1 MYRLEIQN
9 RQGNTMNYL
18 EIINKC
24 LMELNYKRVR
34 TFEELIKNDHAKIK
48 NIINIINA
56 EICTFDNWNF
66 LLRKTQLKLPKN
78 TAEIENTI
86 NGKINTLYI
95 DNKKLTYTS
104 DFEGFL
110 LNKNI
115 NTEKYSVLND
125 KLLLPKYQQDKTIEI
140 VYYTNDFAKTSD
152 NKEKAR
158 LEYETDVSLIPE
170 PFVEPLLVYGTC
182 MKMKAN
188 PQYSKFSY
196 WLSMYKENLAS
207 MRSKLCTDAQQHPNI
222 VIQRF

>member
-1 MYRLEIQN
+1 
-9 RQGNTMNYL
+9 MNYL

-78 TAEIENTI
+78 TTEIQNTI

-95 DNKKLTYTS
+95 DNKKLSYTS
-104 DFEGFL
+104 DFESFL
-110 LNKNI
+110 LNKNV
-115 NTEKYSVLND
+115 NSEKYSVLND
-125 KLLLPKYQQDKTIEI
+125 KLLLPKYQQDKTVEI
-140 VYYTNDFAKTSD
+140 VYYTNDFAKNSD
-152 NKEKAR
+152 NTEKSR
-158 LEYETDVSLIPE
+158 LENETDVSLIPE

-196 WLSMYKENLAS
+196 WMSMYKENLAS

-222 VIQRF
+222 IIQRD

>member
-1 MYRLEIQN
+1 
-9 RQGNTMNYL
+9 MNYL

-34 TFEELIKNDHAKIK
+34 TFDELIKNDHAKIK

-56 EICTFDNWNF
+56 EICTFDNCNF
-66 LLRKTQLKLPKN
+66 LLIKTKLELPKSTIEIKN
-78 TAEIENTI
+78 TV

-95 DNKKLTYTS
+95 DNKKLSYTS
-104 DFEGFL
+104 NFESFL
-110 LNKNI
+110 LNNSA
-115 NTEKYSVLND
+115 NTEKYSVLNN
-125 KLLLPKYQQDKTIEI
+125 KLLLPKYQQDKTVDII
-140 VYYTNDFAKTSD
+140 YYTNDFVKTED
-152 NKEKAR
+152 GIEKAR
-158 LEYETDVSLIPE
+158 LEYETDKSLIPE

-207 MRSKLCTDAQQHPNI
+207 MRSKLCTDAQQHPSI
-222 VIQRF
+222 VIQRN

>member
-1 MYRLEIQN
+1 
-9 RQGNTMNYL
+9 MNYL

-222 VIQRF
+222 VIQRL